1 MRTFFLAIGWLLSIV
16 LAMDSS
22 QLHAETAD
30 GLKAGAARID
40 ITPDKPVQ
48 MSGYASRKDLSTGV
62 HDPLSAR
69 VLAFK
74 AGEKRL
80 VLISTDI
87 IGFYEGTAD
96 YLRKALLG
104 EFQLEPSELFLA
116 AIHTHAGPSLTLDKE
131 RGHPHNVEYT
141 ETLKDKLIEVVRQ
154 ALGGMEPVRIGLGVG
169 ACPVGANRR
178 ELRVTNDGKTSIVLG
193 RNPDGV
199 TDKEVLVMEVARPN
213 GTPLAVAFDYATHGT
228 SLGPGNYVISGD
240 VPGLAEQLVER
251 ILGFDTI
258 APVFIGASGNID
270 PWYRVL
276 PAFNDEPGWIPEPV
290 LLGTLLG
297 QEIVHVYRG
306 IKDRPPV
313 DGIKIASRFATLQL
327 PTKPREGVSPVKT
340 DASAFAITVAR
351 LGDVAFVGL
360 GGEVFTEIGLAI
372 KAGSPCRHTFVIT
385 HCNGAAGYLAPK
397 EAHAQGGYEVTSS
410 PFAPQAA
417 DVVIREAIH
426 MLHDL

>member
-1 MRTFFLAIGWLLSIV
+1 MRTFFLATGLLLLIA
-16 LAMDSS
+16 LAMDPPA
-22 QLHAETAD
+22 LHAETAE

-74 AGEKRL
+74 AGDKRL
-80 VLISTDI
+80 ILISTDI

-104 EFQLEPSELFLA
+104 EFQLQPSELFLA
-116 AIHTHAGPSLTLDKE
+116 AIHTHAAPSLTLNKE

-141 ETLKDKLIEVVRQ
+141 EALKDKLIEAVRQ
-154 ALGGMEPVRIGLGVG
+154 ALGGMEPACIGLGVG
-169 ACPVGANRR
+169 ACSVGANRR
-178 ELRVTNDGKTSIVLG
+178 ELRVANDGKTSIVLG
-193 RNPDGV
+193 RNPNGM

-240 VPGLAEQLVER
+240 IPGLAEQFIER
-251 ILGFDTI
+251 ILGFDTV
-258 APVFIGASGNID
+258 APAFIGASGDID

-290 LLGTLLG
+290 LLGALLG
-297 QEIVHVYRG
+297 QEVVHVYRG
-306 IKDRPPV
+306 IKDRLPV
-313 DGIKIASRFATLQL
+313 DGIKMASQFAML
-327 PTKPREGVSPVKT
+327 PLPSKPREGVSPVKI

-385 HCNGAAGYLAPK
+385 HCNGAAGYLVPK
-397 EAHAQGGYEVTSS
+397 EAHVQGGYEVTSS

-417 DVVIREAIH
+417 DIVVREAIR

>member
-1 MRTFFLAIGWLLSIV
+1 MRTFISAICLVSLAA
-16 LAMDSS
+16 AMNPS
-22 QLHAETAD
+22 QSCAEVAD

-74 AGEKRL
+74 AGDKRL
-80 VLISTDI
+80 VLVSTDI

-96 YLRKALLG
+96 YLRKALLS
-104 EFQLEPSELFLA
+104 EFQLEPSELFLT
-116 AIHTHAGPSLTLDKE
+116 AIHTHAAPSLTLNKE

-141 ETLKDKLIEVVRQ
+141 ETLKDKLIEAVRQ
-154 ALGGMEPVRIGLGVG
+154 ALGGMEPATIGLGVG
-169 ACPVGANRR
+169 ACPAGANRR
-178 ELRVTNDGKTSIVLG
+178 ELRVANDAKTSIVLG

-213 GTPLAVAFDYATHGT
+213 GTPLAVAFGYATHGT

-258 APVFIGASGNID
+258 APAFIGASGDID

-297 QEIVHVYRG
+297 QEVVHVYRG
-306 IKDRPPV
+306 IKDRPAV
-313 DGIKIASRFATLQL
+313 DGIKIASQFATLQL
-327 PTKPREGVSPVKT
+327 PAKPREGVSPVKI

-372 KAGSPCRHTFVIT
+372 KAGSPCRYTFVIT

-397 EAHAQGGYEVTSS
+397 EAHVQGGYEVTSS

-417 DVVIREAIH
+417 DVVIREAIR

>member
-1 MRTFFLAIGWLLSIV
+1 MRIFFSVACQSLLIALAV
-16 LAMDSS
+16 NPA
-22 QLHAETAD
+22 QLHAETAE

-74 AGEKRL
+74 AGDKRL
-80 VLISTDI
+80 ILISTDI

-104 EFQLEPSELFLA
+104 EFQLQPSELFLA
-116 AIHTHAGPSLTLDKE
+116 AIHTHAAPSLTLNKE

-141 ETLKDKLIEVVRQ
+141 EALKDKLIEAVRQ
-154 ALGGMEPVRIGLGVG
+154 ALGGMEPACIGLGVG
-169 ACPVGANRR
+169 ACSVGANRR
-178 ELRVTNDGKTSIVLG
+178 ELRVANDGKTSIVLG
-193 RNPDGV
+193 RNPNGM

-240 VPGLAEQLVER
+240 IPGLAEQFIER
-251 ILGFDTI
+251 ILGFDTV
-258 APVFIGASGNID
+258 APAFIGASGDID

-290 LLGTLLG
+290 LLGALLG
-297 QEIVHVYRG
+297 QEVVHVYRG
-306 IKDRPPV
+306 IKDRLPV
-313 DGIKIASRFATLQL
+313 DGIKMASQFAML
-327 PTKPREGVSPVKT
+327 PLPSKPREGVSPVKI

-385 HCNGAAGYLAPK
+385 HCNGAAGYLVPK
-397 EAHAQGGYEVTSS
+397 EAHVQGGYEVTSS

-417 DVVIREAIH
+417 DIVVREAIR